1 MKCCLSKF
9 KMACSDYL
17 ESLRMC
23 VAVAEPLVTS
33 LVSKFKN
40 LQILFSLE
48 INYCRIILTE

>member
-40 LQILFSLE
+40 LQMLFSHE
-48 INYCRIILTE
+48 INYCRTILTE